1 MVHRDIKPENILVH
15 NGIIKIADFGFSL
28 KVNHHNLNQNMSAKG
43 TPLYIAPEIQE
54 GGEANSK
61 VDVFSLGIVL
71 YRLAFNGVHPFYDE
85 KNVFSTF

>member
-1 MVHRDIKPENILVH
+1 
-15 NGIIKIADFGFSL
+15 
-28 KVNHHNLNQNMSAKG
+28 MSAKG